1 MKSKAFP
8 VFLMFLVM
16 GFGDAIGPFVGL
28 AKETFRL
35 SQLEASLITFMG
47 FIMFALLSIPMGILQ
62 DKKGKKIVAI
72 IGLITGFLGVL
83 IPVFG
88 LSTYAVFLI
97 TVLLLGAANAI
108 LQVAGNPLMRD
119 VSDTGMYS
127 RNLSLGQFVK
137 AIGSLS
143 GPILPIVFSRYFG
156 LPWTTIF
163 PVYSGFFLITIAIL
177 AFSKIDK
184 SQEEK
189 TTRASFGSMMRLL
202 LSNPFV
208 ASMVIAIFLYVG
220 AEVCM
225 SSGLPIFFNTQYQ
238 LDIAKLGLAG
248 TGLFFLALMIGRF
261 AGGII
266 LSWISPKTFF
276 ILTNILSILGIIGLF
291 IPDQT
296 IGFASA
302 FIIGLGFANIFPLVF
317 SITVDAMP
325 ERTNEL
331 SGLMITAIVGGAL
344 VPVIFA
350 KVSDIFSILMG
361 FIVPLSCIA
370 YLFILSLSLVKKNK
384 GL

>member
-1 MKSKAFP
+1 MKSKSFP

-28 AKETFRL
+28 AKETFKL

-119 VSDTGMYS
+119 VSDAGMYS

-143 GPILPIVFSRYFG
+143 GPVLPIVFSRYFG

-177 AFSKIDK
+177 AFSKIEK
-184 SQEEK
+184 SQDEK
-189 TTRASFGSMMRLL
+189 TTRASFGSMIQLL

-208 ASMVIAIFLYVG
+208 ATMVIAIFLYVG

-276 ILTNILSILGIIGLF
+276 ILTNILSIIGIIGLF
-291 IPDQT
+291 IPHQT
-296 IGFASA
+296 IGFVSA

-344 VPVIFA
+344 VPLIFA
-350 KVSDIFSILMG
+350 KVSDIFSILPG
-361 FIVPLSCIA
+361 FTVPLACIV
-370 YLFILSLSLVKKNK
+370 YLLVLSLSLVRKN
-384 GL
+384 

>member
-28 AKETFRL
+28 AKETFKL

-143 GPILPIVFSRYFG
+143 GPVLPIVFSRYFG

-177 AFSKIDK
+177 SFSKIEK
-184 SQEEK
+184 SQVEN
-189 TTRASFGSMMRLL
+189 TTRASFGSMIRLL

-208 ASMVIAIFLYVG
+208 ATMVIAIFLYVG

-344 VPVIFA
+344 VPLIFA

-361 FIVPLSCIA
+361 FMVPLACIA
-370 YLFILSLSLVKKNK
+370 YLFILSLSLVKKK
-384 GL
+384 

>member
-28 AKETFRL
+28 AKETFKL

-119 VSDTGMYS
+119 VSATGMYS

-143 GPILPIVFSRYFG
+143 GPVLPIVFSRYFG

-177 AFSKIDK
+177 ALSKIDK

-189 TTRASFGSMMRLL
+189 TTRASFGSMIRLL

-296 IGFASA
+296 IGFVSA

-344 VPVIFA
+344 VPIIFA

-361 FIVPLSCIA
+361 FMVPLACIA
-370 YLFILSLSLVKKNK
+370 YMFILSLSLVKKK
-384 GL
+384 